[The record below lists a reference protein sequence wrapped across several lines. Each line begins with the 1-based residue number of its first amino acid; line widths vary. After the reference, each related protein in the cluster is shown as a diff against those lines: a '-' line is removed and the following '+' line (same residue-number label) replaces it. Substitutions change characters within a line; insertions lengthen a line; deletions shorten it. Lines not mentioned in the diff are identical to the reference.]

1 VTAPVPLA
9 PRWLVLGSTLSWR
22 APAWISCLHLAGF
35 GELSLAGRSFLEI
48 EESHRGRVEAVGE
61 GGRFEVR
68 LDNGLHISSG
78 VDKAMRRWQVAI
90 VAGDRVTVEFPEGSP
105 DRARIVFRH
114 LQA

>member
-1 VTAPVPLA
+1 V
-9 PRWLVLGSTLSWR
+9 
-22 APAWISCLHLAGF
+22 
-35 GELSLAGRSFLEI
+35 LSLAGRSFLEI
-48 EESHRGRVEAVGE
+48 EESMSLRDDITSHRGRVEAVGE

-68 LDNGLHISSG
+68 LDSGLLISSG
-78 VDKAMRRWQVAI
+78 VDKAMRRWEVAI